1 MSGWMAT
8 SQLSESLGLCAVNA
22 VDLAASEQAAA
33 RPWSAPATRQR
44 FDPTKYVREQQQRE
58 RLLAARFGRRPV
70 TPGVSSRRTS
80 TRSAGRPESTASGVA
95 SRLCPSKLRCELLSD
110 IIVPDTR
117 PQHPPFYARW
127 LLCCCV
133 AGAQQPYTRPSS
145 PSLAL
150 EHLKA
155 RLQGTMRQTRTFS
168 DSKVKPAEGH
178 SVPRQRQRPQARERP
193 EMYRQDRQQQ
203 SNLEH
208 DAARDMVDIDS
219 RLLALQNFLMN
230 AKSLT

>member
-1 MSGWMAT
+1 M
-8 SQLSESLGLCAVNA
+8 NA
-22 VDLAASEQAAA
+22 FEPAASQQAAA

-70 TPGVSSRRTS
+70 TPGASSRRTS

-95 SRLCPSKLRCELLSD
+95 SRPCASKLRCELLSD

-117 PQHPPFYARW
+117 LQHPPLHARW

-150 EHLKA
+150 ENLKA
-155 RLQGTMRQTRTFS
+155 RLQGTMRQTHISS
-168 DSKVKPAEGH
+168 DGKVRSAEQR
-178 SVPRQRQRPQARERP
+178 SVSQQRQRPQTNWQRP
-193 EMYRQDRQQQ
+193 VTHRQDRQHQ
-203 SNLEH
+203 SDLDH
-208 DAARDMVDIDS
+208 DAARDMGDIDS
-219 RLLALQNFLMN
+219 RLLALQQFLMN